1 VSYAALTPNP
11 SPRGEGSRP
20 PFSLWEKGLG
30 DEGSLRYTLLMP
42 IAKIYAHPQMRDRA
56 RELRHP
62 QTPMETKLWA
72 QLRNRQL
79 GNHKFRRQHP
89 IDRFILDFY
98 CVELKLA
105 IEIDGAHH
113 EVEDQA
119 IYDALRT
126 EALGA
131 HGITVVRFTNPQVF
145 HEFEVVL
152 QIIWRMC
159 EQAKA
164 TQGDLVNH

>member
-1 VSYAALTPNP
+1 
-11 SPRGEGSRP
+11 
-20 PFSLWEKGLG
+20 
-30 DEGSLRYTLLMP
+30 
-42 IAKIYAHPQMRDRA
+42 MRDRA

-98 CVELKLA
+98 CLELKLA

-113 EVEDQA
+113 VDEDQA
-119 IYDALRT
+119 DYDALRT
-126 EALGA
+126 EALNA
-131 HGITVVRFTNPQVF
+131 QGITVVRFTNQQVF
-145 HEFEVVL
+145 HEFEFVL
-152 QIIWRMC
+152 QTIGAMC
-159 EQAKA
+159 ERLRGAQA
-164 TQGDLVNH
+164 TQKPTDLRCPHPPTPSPQGEGPGVRAA